1 MGSDAG
7 VAMEWRRRSLGQECV
22 ATRGSYRYRWR
33 PSILDKDCVAFFFA
47 AARRGTAFN
56 VGLTTALA
64 ANGLPG
70 RRFAVLLSV
79 QLSQLACSLAFRVCV
94 CTVFDDPV
102 RGELSPLQHSFPAPP
117 PFSLTSSFCATPFLE
132 GP

>member
-1 MGSDAG
+1 MG
-7 VAMEWRRRSLGQECV
+7 
-22 ATRGSYRYRWR
+22 
-33 PSILDKDCVAFFFA
+33 DCVAFFFA
-47 AARRGTAFN
+47 AVRRGTAFN

-79 QLSQLACSLAFRVCV
+79 QLSQLACSLASRVCV

-117 PFSLTSSFCATPFLE
+117 PFSLTSSFCATLPRGALA
-132 GP
+132 GTRLTLRTPAPRASASSDI